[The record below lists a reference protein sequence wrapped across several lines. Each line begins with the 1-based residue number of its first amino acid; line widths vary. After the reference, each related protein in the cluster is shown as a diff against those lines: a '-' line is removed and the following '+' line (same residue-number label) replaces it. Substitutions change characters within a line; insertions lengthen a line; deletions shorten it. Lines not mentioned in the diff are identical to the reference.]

1 MMAIATESSTAVII
15 ALPVQSPTAEL
26 NLGIRTRPKNFTK
39 QLDKVWKRETGKM
52 DANRRKSLNSTM
64 QTLSLIF
71 ADTNR
76 IFIDTMADFF
86 TEIYR
91 DALTIERVGSARE
104 LLALAAELQPNVI
117 IYDMHSIGVNVS
129 RLRESAPRA
138 AIIVLLSI
146 SDAKLRRRALDAG
159 VDATIHKG
167 SLYFQFNSIVTDIIG
182 KSWVAQNQVC
192 GRECEDR

>member
-1 MMAIATESSTAVII
+1 
-15 ALPVQSPTAEL
+15 
-26 NLGIRTRPKNFTK
+26 
-39 QLDKVWKRETGKM
+39 
-52 DANRRKSLNSTM
+52 M

-76 IFIDTMADFF
+76 IFLDTMADFF
-86 TEIYR
+86 TDIYR
-91 DALTIERVGSARE
+91 DALTIERVGSARD
-104 LLALAAELQPNVI
+104 LLVLAAELQPNVI

-138 AIIVLLSI
+138 AIIALLSVH
-146 SDAKLRRRALDAG
+146 DAKLRRCALDAG

-167 SLYFQFNSIVTDIIG
+167 SLYFQFNSTVTDIIG

-192 GRECEDR
+192 AGECEDRYKSTTLRYSTTLALELAARHNK